1 MEQQSPSA
9 FQQKEIKMS
18 KVLLVEDDDNLGK
31 LLTDYLKMKNYEV
44 VLKRDGEAG
53 LKAFVDKT
61 YDLCILDVML
71 PKKDGFT
78 LAKEIRSMKS
88 KTPIIFLTAKS
99 MEDDVKEGFQSG
111 ADDYITKPFSMEILL
126 MRIEALMRRV
136 DQLKKELK
144 EITEFKIA
152 DYTFNPDK
160 RIIRRGDFEKKLTS
174 KENEVLRLLCMH
186 QGEIV
191 DRNDALNM
199 IWGDDNYF
207 NSRSMDVY
215 ITKIRKI
222 FKEDDN
228 IEIINSHGKG
238 FKLLID

>member
-1 MEQQSPSA
+1 MNE
-9 FQQKEIKMS
+9 KLKI
-18 KVLLVEDDDNLGK
+18 LLVEDDDNLGK
-31 LLTDYLKMKNYEV
+31 LLSDYLKMKAFDV
-44 VLKRDGEAG
+44 TLTRDGESG
-53 LKAFVDKT
+53 LKTFASKSF
-61 YDLCILDVML
+61 DLCLLDVML

-78 LAKEIRSMKS
+78 LAREIRSIKS

-99 MEDDVKEGFQSG
+99 MEEDVKEGFNSG

-126 MRIEALMRRV
+126 MRINALMNRV
-136 DQLKKELK
+136 NQLKTELS
-144 EITEFKIA
+144 EVSEFKIS
-152 DYTFNPDK
+152 DYSFNSDK
-160 RIIRRGDFEKKLTS
+160 RIIYRGDFEKKLTS

-215 ITKIRKI
+215 ITKLRKI
-222 FKEDDN
+222 FKEDKN

-238 FKLLID
+238 FKLLVD

>member
-1 MEQQSPSA
+1 MNE
-9 FQQKEIKMS
+9 KIKI
-18 KVLLVEDDDNLGK
+18 LLVEDDDNLGK
-31 LLTDYLKMKNYEV
+31 LLSDYLKMKDFEV
-44 VLKRDGEAG
+44 ILKRDGEAG
-53 LKAFVDKT
+53 LKTFASKSF
-61 YDLCILDVML
+61 DLCLLDVML

-88 KTPIIFLTAKS
+88 KTPIMFLTAKS
-99 MEDDVKEGFQSG
+99 MEEDVKEGFSSG

-126 MRIEALMRRV
+126 MRINALMNRV
-136 DQLKKELK
+136 NQLKSELQ
-144 EITEFKIA
+144 EVSEFKIS
-152 DYTFNPDK
+152 DYTFNADK
-160 RIIRRGDFEKKLTS
+160 RIISKGDFEKKLTS

-215 ITKIRKI
+215 ITKLRKI
-222 FKEDDN
+222 FKEDKN

>member
-1 MEQQSPSA
+1 MNE
-9 FQQKEIKMS
+9 KIKI
-18 KVLLVEDDDNLGK
+18 LLVEDDDNLGK
-31 LLTDYLKMKNYEV
+31 LLSDYLKMKDFEV
-44 VLKRDGEAG
+44 ILKRDGEAG
-53 LKAFVDKT
+53 LKTFASKSF
-61 YDLCILDVML
+61 DLCLLDVML

-99 MEDDVKEGFQSG
+99 MEEDVKEGFSSG

-126 MRIEALMRRV
+126 MRINALMNRV
-136 DQLKKELK
+136 NQLKSELQ
-144 EITEFKIA
+144 EISEFKIS
-152 DYTFNPDK
+152 DYTFNADK
-160 RIIRRGDFEKKLTS
+160 RIISKGDFEKKLTS

-215 ITKIRKI
+215 ITKLRKI
-222 FKEDDN
+222 FKEDKN